1 MAAQER
7 HAPGPGAPA
16 WSLPSAALRETF
28 ETAPRPRRNQRSG
41 RAPRPT
47 PACDAGRRCCE
58 ALSFQPSPPMST
70 PFASLAARPATPAG
84 VRPALFDGAA
94 PALASQRRG
103 TGPLVLCLHSST
115 GSQAQ
120 WRTLADRLAD
130 RAEVISPDLYG
141 HGRSPAWPEGAANTL
156 DTDARAVMAL
166 VQAQRPRLAQ
176 EGLHLV
182 GHSYGGAVALRIAL
196 RHPQLV
202 RSLTVY
208 EPALFGLLGGDD
220 AAEPEEIRDIARTVA
235 SLVRAGEVA
244 AAAQVFVAYWGGA
257 GAWPAMNEAQ
267 QATVVHRIST
277 IPRHFDALFDARPDT
292 RLWQRLQMPVW
303 LLHGSAT
310 RASARAVAD
319 RLATL
324 LPCVQR
330 AEIRGAGHLGPV
342 THAAAVADA
351 MAWPLTAS
359 LAAGPACGCPVPDTA
374 DCCRA

>member
-1 MAAQER
+1 MLQALS
-7 HAPGPGAPA
+7 
-16 WSLPSAALRETF
+16 SLPSPTMSTLF
-28 ETAPRPRRNQRSG
+28 APVLARSD
-41 RAPRPT
+41 T
-47 PACDAGRRCCE
+47 PAD
-58 ALSFQPSPPMST
+58 P
-70 PFASLAARPATPAG
+70 
-84 VRPALFDGAA
+84 RPALFDGAT
-94 PALASQRRG
+94 PALACQRRG
-103 TGPLVLCLHSST
+103 AGPLVLCLHSST

-130 RAEVISPDLYG
+130 RAEVITPDLYG
-141 HGRSPAWPEGAANTL
+141 HGRSPAWPEGAASTL

-166 VQAQRPRLAQ
+166 AQAQRPGLAQ

-196 RHPQLV
+196 RHPGLV

-208 EPALFGLLGGDD
+208 EPVLFGLLAGGDE
-220 AAEPEEIRDIARTVA
+220 AAEPALEEIREIARSVA
-235 SLVRAGEVA
+235 SLVRAGELA

-257 GAWPAMNEAQ
+257 AAWHAMNEAQ

-277 IPRHFDALFDARPDT
+277 IPRHFDALFAARPDA

-319 RLATL
+319 RVAML

-342 THAAAVADA
+342 THAATVADA

-359 LAAGPACGCPVPDTA
+359 LAAGPACGCPEPDTA

>member
-1 MAAQER
+1 
-7 HAPGPGAPA
+7 
-16 WSLPSAALRETF
+16 
-28 ETAPRPRRNQRSG
+28 
-41 RAPRPT
+41 
-47 PACDAGRRCCE
+47 
-58 ALSFQPSPPMST
+58 MST
-70 PFASLAARPATPAG
+70 SLSSLAARPEATAG
-84 VRPALFDGAA
+84 LRPTLFDGAA
-94 PALASQRRG
+94 PALACQRRG
-103 TGPLVLCLHSST
+103 AGALVLCLHSST

-120 WRTLADRLAD
+120 WRPLADRLAD
-130 RAEVISPDLYG
+130 RAEVITPDLYG

-156 DTDARAVMAL
+156 DTDARAVVAL
-166 VQAQRPRLAQ
+166 LQAQRPRLAQ

-196 RHPQLV
+196 RHPRLV

-208 EPALFGLLGGDD
+208 EPVLFGLLGNGSANGIGSGDD
-220 AAEPEEIRDIARTVA
+220 AEPALYDIRDIARSVA
-235 SLVRAGEVA
+235 SLVRAGELA

-257 GAWPAMNEAQ
+257 GAWHAMNEAQ
-267 QATVVHRIST
+267 QATVVHRIAT
-277 IPRHFDALFDARPDT
+277 IPRHFEALFAARPDA

-342 THAAAVADA
+342 THAATVADA
-351 MAWPLTAS
+351 MAWPLMAS
-359 LAAGPACGCPVPDTA
+359 LVAEPAAATPA
-374 DCCRA
+374 

>member
-1 MAAQER
+1 MLR
-7 HAPGPGAPA
+7 
-16 WSLPSAALRETF
+16 SLVVPL
-28 ETAPRPRRNQRSG
+28 
-41 RAPRPT
+41 
-47 PACDAGRRCCE
+47 
-58 ALSFQPSPPMST
+58 LSLPMST
-70 PFASLAARPATPAG
+70 PSAALAARPATPADL
-84 VRPALFDGAA
+84 RPALFDGAA
-94 PALASQRRG
+94 PALACQRRG
-103 TGPLVLCLHSST
+103 AGPMVLCLHSST

-130 RAEVISPDLYG
+130 CAEVMTPDLYG

-156 DTDARAVMAL
+156 DVDARAVVTLARS
-166 VQAQRPRLAQ
+166 QRPRLAQ

-208 EPALFGLLGGDD
+208 EPVLFGLLGDAGDAGD
-220 AAEPEEIRDIARTVA
+220 AAAGPALEEVREIARSVQ
-235 SLVRAGEVA
+235 SLVRAGELA

-277 IPRHFDALFDARPDT
+277 IPRHFEALFAARADAR
-292 RLWQRLQMPVW
+292 LWRRLQVPVW

-319 RLATL
+319 RLAML

-342 THAAAVADA
+342 THAATVADA

-359 LAAGPACGCPVPDTA
+359 LAAGPACCPLPDTRDTA

>member
-1 MAAQER
+1 
-7 HAPGPGAPA
+7 
-16 WSLPSAALRETF
+16 
-28 ETAPRPRRNQRSG
+28 
-41 RAPRPT
+41 
-47 PACDAGRRCCE
+47 
-58 ALSFQPSPPMST
+58 MST
-70 PFASLAARPATPAG
+70 LFAPVAARTPTEAG
-84 VRPALFDGAA
+84 PRPALFDGTA

-103 TGPLVLCLHSST
+103 AGAPVLCLHSST

-130 RAEVISPDLYG
+130 RAEVITPDLYG

-156 DTDARAVMAL
+156 DTDARAVVAL
-166 VQAQRPRLAQ
+166 VQSQRPRLAQ

-196 RHPQLV
+196 RHPRLV

-208 EPALFGLLGGDD
+208 EPVLFGLLGQRSGDD
-220 AAEPEEIRDIARTVA
+220 AEPALEEIRDIARTVA
-235 SLVRAGEVA
+235 SLVRAGELA
-244 AAAQVFVAYWGGA
+244 AAAQVFVAYWGGS
-257 GAWPAMNEAQ
+257 GAWPAMTEAQ
-267 QATVVHRIST
+267 QATVVHRIAT
-277 IPRHFDALFDARPDT
+277 IPRHFEALFAARPDA

-330 AEIRGAGHLGPV
+330 AEIRGAGHLGPI
-342 THAAAVADA
+342 THAAPVADA

-359 LAAGPACGCPVPDTA
+359 LAAEPALAVSA
-374 DCCRA
+374 

>member
-1 MAAQER
+1 
-7 HAPGPGAPA
+7 
-16 WSLPSAALRETF
+16 
-28 ETAPRPRRNQRSG
+28 
-41 RAPRPT
+41 
-47 PACDAGRRCCE
+47 
-58 ALSFQPSPPMST
+58 MST
-70 PFASLAARPATPAG
+70 PFASVVRPECATAARP
-84 VRPALFDGAA
+84 VLFDGGD
-94 PALASQRRG
+94 PPLACQRRG
-103 TGPLVLCLHSST
+103 AGPLVLCLHSST

-130 RAEVISPDLYG
+130 RAEVVAPDLYG
-141 HGRSPAWPEGAANTL
+141 HGRSPAWPEGTANTL
-156 DTDARAVMAL
+156 DTDAHAVMAL
-166 VQAQRPRLAQ
+166 VRAQRPGLVR

-208 EPALFGLLGGDD
+208 EPVLFGLLQSGHD
-220 AAEPEEIRDIARTVA
+220 APEPALDEIRDIARTVA
-235 SLVRAGEVA
+235 SLARAGELA
-244 AAAQVFVAYWGGA
+244 TAAQVFVAYWGGA
-257 GAWPAMNEAQ
+257 AAWRAMNEAQ
-267 QATVVHRIST
+267 QATVIHRIST
-277 IPRHFDALFDARPDT
+277 IPRHFEALFATRPDARLWR
-292 RLWQRLQMPVW
+292 RLRMPVW

-330 AEIRGAGHLGPV
+330 AEIRGAGHLGPI

-359 LAAGPACGCPVPDTA
+359 LVVEPAAAMLA
-374 DCCRA
+374 

>member
-1 MAAQER
+1 
-7 HAPGPGAPA
+7 
-16 WSLPSAALRETF
+16 
-28 ETAPRPRRNQRSG
+28 
-41 RAPRPT
+41 
-47 PACDAGRRCCE
+47 
-58 ALSFQPSPPMST
+58 MST
-70 PFASLAARPATPAG
+70 PFAPVLARPETQANP
-84 VRPALFDGAA
+84 RPALFDGAA

-103 TGPLVLCLHSST
+103 AGPLVLCLHSST

-130 RAEVISPDLYG
+130 RAEVMTPDLYG

-166 VQAQRPRLAQ
+166 VRAQRPRLAQ

-208 EPALFGLLGGDD
+208 EPVLFGLLRGADE
-220 AAEPEEIRDIARTVA
+220 AAEPALDEVREIARSVQ
-235 SLVRAGEVA
+235 SLVRAGELA

-277 IPRHFDALFDARPDT
+277 IPRHFDALFAARPDA

-330 AEIRGAGHLGPV
+330 AEIPGAGHLGPV
-342 THAAAVADA
+342 THAATVADA

-374 DCCRA
+374 DSCRA

>member
-1 MAAQER
+1 MLRSIAA
-7 HAPGPGAPA
+7 A
-16 WSLPSAALRETF
+16 LPS
-28 ETAPRPRRNQRSG
+28 
-41 RAPRPT
+41 PT
-47 PACDAGRRCCE
+47 
-58 ALSFQPSPPMST
+58 MST
-70 PFASLAARPATPAG
+70 PLSSVAARPDTTAG
-84 VRPALFDGAA
+84 RRPALFDGAA
-94 PALASQRRG
+94 PALACQRRG
-103 TGPLVLCLHSST
+103 AGALVLCLHSST

-120 WRTLADRLAD
+120 WRTLAERLAD
-130 RAEVISPDLYG
+130 RAEVVTPDLYG
-141 HGRSPAWPEGAANTL
+141 HGRSPAWPEAAAHTL

-208 EPALFGLLGGDD
+208 EPVLFGLLSSPVSGPADGLSNGPLNGPLNGQLSRLPARGDD
-220 AAEPEEIRDIARTVA
+220 ADPALEEIRDIARTVA
-235 SLVRAGEVA
+235 SLVRAGELA
-244 AAAQVFVAYWGGA
+244 GAAQVFVAYWGGA
-257 GAWPAMNEAQ
+257 GAWHAMNEAQ
-267 QATVVHRIST
+267 QATVVHRIAT
-277 IPRHFDALFDARPDT
+277 IPRHFEALFAARPDA
-292 RLWQRLQMPVW
+292 RLWRRLQMPVW

-330 AEIRGAGHLGPV
+330 AEIRGAGHLGPI
-342 THAAAVADA
+342 THAATVADA

-359 LAAGPACGCPVPDTA
+359 LAAEPAVALD
-374 DCCRA
+374 

>member
-1 MAAQER
+1 M
-7 HAPGPGAPA
+7 
-16 WSLPSAALRETF
+16 LR
-28 ETAPRPRRNQRSG
+28 
-41 RAPRPT
+41 
-47 PACDAGRRCCE
+47 
-58 ALSFQPSPPMST
+58 
-70 PFASLAARPATPAG
+70 SLAAKPSPTMSTLFASVAAHPATDADP
-84 VRPALFDGAA
+84 RPALFDGSA
-94 PALASQRRG
+94 PSLACQRRG
-103 TGPLVLCLHSST
+103 AGPLVMCLHSST

-120 WRTLADRLAD
+120 WRTLTDRLAD

-166 VQAQRPRLAQ
+166 AQAQRPGLAQ
-176 EGLHLV
+176 EGMHLV

-208 EPALFGLLGGDD
+208 EPVLFGLLGNGAVGDD
-220 AAEPEEIRDIARTVA
+220 ATDPALEEIREIARSVA
-235 SLVRAGEVA
+235 SLVRAGELA

-257 GAWPAMNEAQ
+257 AAWHAMNEAQ
-267 QATVVHRIST
+267 QATVVYRIST
-277 IPRHFDALFDARPDT
+277 IPRHFDALFAVRPDA

-310 RASARAVAD
+310 RPSARAVAD

-324 LPCVQR
+324 LPSVQR

-342 THAAAVADA
+342 TQAATVADA

-359 LAAGPACGCPVPDTA
+359 LVAEPAAAMPA
-374 DCCRA
+374 

>member
-1 MAAQER
+1 MLRSIAA
-7 HAPGPGAPA
+7 A
-16 WSLPSAALRETF
+16 LPS
-28 ETAPRPRRNQRSG
+28 
-41 RAPRPT
+41 PT
-47 PACDAGRRCCE
+47 
-58 ALSFQPSPPMST
+58 MST
-70 PFASLAARPATPAG
+70 PSSTVVRHPTAASLRPA
-84 VRPALFDGAA
+84 RIDGAA
-94 PALASQRRG
+94 PALACQRRG
-103 TGPLVLCLHSST
+103 AGSLVLCLHSST

-130 RAEVISPDLYG
+130 RAEVITPDLYG
-141 HGRSPAWPEGAANTL
+141 HGRSPAWPEGAAHTL

-166 VQAQRPRLAQ
+166 VQAQRPHLAQ

-196 RHPQLV
+196 RHPRLV

-208 EPALFGLLGGDD
+208 EPVLFGLLGGSD
-220 AAEPEEIRDIARTVA
+220 AAEPALEEIRDIARTVA
-235 SLVRAGEVA
+235 ALVRAGELA
-244 AAAQVFVAYWGGA
+244 TAAQVFVAYWGGA
-257 GAWPAMNEAQ
+257 GAWHAMNEAQ
-267 QATVVHRIST
+267 RATVVHRIAT
-277 IPRHFDALFDARPDT
+277 VPRHFDALFAARPDA

-330 AEIRGAGHLGPV
+330 AEIRGAGHLGPIS
-342 THAAAVADA
+342 HAATVADA

-359 LAAGPACGCPVPDTA
+359 LAAQPTVAVS
-374 DCCRA
+374 

>member
-1 MAAQER
+1 
-7 HAPGPGAPA
+7 
-16 WSLPSAALRETF
+16 
-28 ETAPRPRRNQRSG
+28 
-41 RAPRPT
+41 
-47 PACDAGRRCCE
+47 
-58 ALSFQPSPPMST
+58 MST
-70 PFASLAARPATPAG
+70 LLSPAAARPATKAG
-84 VRPALFDGAA
+84 LRPALFDGAA
-94 PALASQRRG
+94 PVLACQRRG
-103 TGPLVLCLHSST
+103 AGSLVLCLHSST

-120 WRTLADRLAD
+120 WRTLAERLAD
-130 RAEVISPDLYG
+130 RAEVVTPDLHG
-141 HGRSPAWPEGAANTL
+141 HGRSPAWPESAPNTL

-166 VQAQRPRLAQ
+166 VQAQRPRIAQ
-176 EGLHLV
+176 QGLHLV

-208 EPALFGLLGGDD
+208 EPVLFGLLGHGED
-220 AAEPEEIRDIARTVA
+220 EPALEEIRDIARTVA
-235 SLVRAGEVA
+235 SLVRAGELA

-257 GAWPAMNEAQ
+257 NAWHAMNEAQ

-277 IPRHFDALFDARPDT
+277 IPRHFQALFAARPDA

-324 LPCVQR
+324 LPGVQR
-330 AEIRGAGHLGPV
+330 AEIRGAGHLGPI
-342 THAAAVADA
+342 THAATVADA

-359 LAAGPACGCPVPDTA
+359 LAADPAALV
-374 DCCRA
+374 DCAA